1 MKFRKNSALEKSMYK
16 NSYKYL
22 LIFTF
27 SIISLVSLFSQDSDK
42 IETWKFDLQIL
53 LGLYE
58 EEVDGI
64 MDKETFDA
72 LKLFANEYQLL
83 DVVLR
88 GEYDDL
94 GYWGFQQYIM
104 KYHQYW
110 IRELKNNKIIDDVI
124 NKEYLKQADQ
134 TLYSFER
141 AIENAQLEVE
151 RLIHAKSKAKRIAE
165 EKQKIKDWKKEKNE
179 ADRIISALGKAIVTA
194 EEEAGKWGLERI
206 RAIRLAEEREQLER
220 LEERKLEAVLLTSD
234 LEDVIRIAKN
244 EISRLA
250 DSNNELKSF
259 IQTSAD
265 TKSVAESLKAELKEA
280 RLDLD
285 SLAIKKDSLE
295 SKLKYIESKIGA
307 ELLHEYESSQL
318 LEVKDTPGSE
328 KKKWYQK
335 LWPFSKK

>member
-1 MKFRKNSALEKSMYK
+1 MKFRKNSAIEKSMYK

-124 NKEYLKQADQ
+124 DKEYLKQADQ

-307 ELLHEYESSQL
+307 ELLDEYESSQL

>member
-1 MKFRKNSALEKSMYK
+1 MKFRKNSAIEKSMYK

-27 SIISLVSLFSQDSDK
+27 SIISFVSLFSQDSDK

-53 LGLYE
+53 LGFYE

-64 MDKETFDA
+64 MGKETFDA

-124 NKEYLKQADQ
+124 DKEYLKQADQ

-307 ELLHEYESSQL
+307 ELLDEYESSQL

>member
-1 MKFRKNSALEKSMYK
+1 
-16 NSYKYL
+16 
-22 LIFTF
+22 
-27 SIISLVSLFSQDSDK
+27 
-42 IETWKFDLQIL
+42 
-53 LGLYE
+53 
-58 EEVDGI
+58 
-64 MDKETFDA
+64 
-72 LKLFANEYQLL
+72 
-83 DVVLR
+83 
-88 GEYDDL
+88 
-94 GYWGFQQYIM
+94 M